1 MTAAPVPVQVQAVIK
16 DRSAAW
22 RLAAE
27 EKAVQLSAS
36 ASEPLTA
43 RMREGHLE
51 QILDNLLANSLE
63 AVPAGGHI
71 QVSAAMAANRIQVVV
86 ADDGPGMSPQQ
97 RQAAFRRF
105 VSATPGGTGLGL
117 AIVHRLVTADGGA
130 AELADTNGGGLT
142 VRLDLPAAPRDRPAR
157 RAGALLT
164 GDRDLWQF

>member
-1 MTAAPVPVQVQAVIK
+1 MIK

-22 RLAAE
+22 RPAAE

-36 ASEPLTA
+36 ATEPLTA

-71 QVSAAMAANRIQVVV
+71 RVSAARAANRITIVV
-86 ADDGPGMSPQQ
+86 ADDGPGMSEQQ

-105 VSATPGGTGLGL
+105 VSATPGGTR
-117 AIVHRLVTADGGA
+117 A
-130 AELADTNGGGLT
+130 
-142 VRLDLPAAPRDRPAR
+142 
-157 RAGALLT
+157 RAGHRAPLGHSRRRGPPSWVIPT
-164 GDRDLWQF
+164 AAG